1 MQEIKPTPTAPFAGG
16 GINTGE
22 FPELDVVTQVLGI
35 KTDNPPIREEELRAR
50 FLSFEPIFNADSS
63 LVAHELILKGRL
75 TSGEQTIKPL
85 AQLDEDML
93 LTGLYSLV
101 QDGLSDD
108 LPLFVRI
115 SADLIMTGVP
125 KQINYARLVW
135 IVPAGNQAALERA
148 RELKRQGLQI
158 CLDMS
163 SAGSPSS
170 LKSGEWD
177 YLQYD
182 AGDALP
188 RTRPSAQLIVENIR
202 YADTLVQWPV
212 ESWFKG
218 SLFTGEAT
226 QQPNR
231 EMEQRLEL
239 LAVAMRQPLETL
251 VQFFKLNPDME
262 PRFLQIANSSAGG
275 LSRPAESTSHALVM
289 LGQQRAQRIAI
300 LAALAGITPT
310 ENSRLYTKVAM
321 IRALFMGKV
330 IRLGAAAEDAAIA
343 FQIGLLSTLPHAL
356 QLSTVSLVRRLGL
369 DPVVAR
375 ALGGWAT
382 PENAL
387 LKLAHACEENN
398 AELVLHYSSDLN
410 IHMQDVSA
418 AYLEAVV
425 AGQMLEAAL
434 V

>member
-1 MQEIKPTPTAPFAGG
+1 MQDSKPTPAAPFAGG

-22 FPELDVVTQVLGI
+22 YPELDVVTQVLGI
-35 KTDNPPIREEELRAR
+35 KTDSAPIREEELRAR
-50 FLSFEPIFNADSS
+50 FLSFEPIFNADSN

-75 TSGEQTIKPL
+75 TTGEQNSKPL

-101 QDGLSDD
+101 QDGISGD

-115 SADLIMTGVP
+115 SADLIMTGIP
-125 KQINYARLVW
+125 QQINYSRLVW

-148 RELKRQGLQI
+148 RELKQKGLQI

-163 SAGSPSS
+163 APGNTPT
-170 LKSGEWD
+170 LNAGEWE

-182 AGDALP
+182 ASATLP
-188 RTRPSAQLIVENIR
+188 RTRPHAQLIVENIH

-218 SLFTGEAT
+218 PLFTGETT
-226 QQPNR
+226 QQPSR

-251 VQFFKLNPDME
+251 VQFFKLNPEME

-275 LSRPAESTSHALVM
+275 LSRPAESIAHALVM
-289 LGQQRAQRIAI
+289 MGQQRAQRVAI
-300 LAALAGITPT
+300 LTALAGVTPT
-310 ENSRLYTKVAM
+310 ENSRLYAKVAM

-330 IRLGAAAEDAAIA
+330 MRLGAAAEDAAIT

-356 QLSTVSLVRRLGL
+356 QLSTVALVRRLGL
-369 DPVVAR
+369 DPVIAR

-398 AELVLHYSSDLN
+398 AELVLHYSTDLN

-425 AGQMLEAAL
+425 AGQVLEAAL
-434 V
+434 I